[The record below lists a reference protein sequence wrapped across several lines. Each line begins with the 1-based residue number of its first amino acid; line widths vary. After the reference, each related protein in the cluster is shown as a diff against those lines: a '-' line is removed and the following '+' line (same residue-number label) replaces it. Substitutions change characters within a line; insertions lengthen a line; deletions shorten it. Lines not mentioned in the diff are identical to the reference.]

1 MELEPKPDNRS
12 EWHDRSQPPVSF
24 SAPVSHFAFASGS
37 SALLPQRRR
46 SSAAHVRPAGP
57 PPNLPIPSVPASSQ
71 TAMHHQG
78 STSHQPDDLLAA
90 SSYSNERVSLPA
102 SLPRPGG
109 FSVLTTIA
117 SPPNPPV
124 QTQGLPSLPITED
137 LTDPPPESILRPSS
151 SRPAE
156 RREAPSERLL
166 SPPEARSE
174 YRPSSRRAL
183 TRALELAREA
193 VQLDGTNDNP
203 EAAVNAYAQSVALL
217 SEVMDR
223 VRRGEDSTEP
233 RRGRRPRSAAA
244 QEQEIRRLQSIVCA
258 TLILS

>member
-1 MELEPKPDNRS
+1 MELEPKPDPRS
-12 EWHDRSQPPVSF
+12 DWHDRSQPPVAF

-46 SSAAHVRPAGP
+46 SSAAHARPAGP

-71 TAMHHQG
+71 TQPF
-78 STSHQPDDLLAA
+78 TSHQPDDFLVT
-90 SSYSNERVSLPA
+90 SVHTNERGSQSA
-102 SLPRPGG
+102 SLPRPGSS
-109 FSVLTTIA
+109 SVMPAISFL
-117 SPPNPPV
+117 PNPPA
-124 QTQGLPSLPITED
+124 QTPGFPSPMTED
-137 LTDPPPESILRPSS
+137 LTDPPPQSFLRPSS
-151 SRPAE
+151 SRLTE
-156 RREAPSERLL
+156 RPREVPSDRLL
-166 SPPEARSE
+166 SPPETRSE

-193 VQLDGTNDNP
+193 VQLDATNDNP

-223 VRRGEDSTEP
+223 VRRGEDSTES

-244 QEQEIRRLQSIVCA
+244 QEQEIRRLQSIVSV
-258 TLILS
+258 ILFLP